1 MSPAPMNTPRLAVRA
16 VFWDLDDTVL
26 DTLTGRV
33 EALAGAY
40 EDCLGSRPDAR
51 ALWRGHDGRTLHELA
66 KELMGDD
73 WPRFVECYRERYF
86 ALDIAS
92 EPFPGVVDTLD
103 ALRSDGFQLAIVTSK
118 LAWRATEELVRA
130 GLLGRFAA
138 VVGWE
143 DSERHKPEP
152 DPLRVAMGRLGV
164 GESGSIAYVGD
175 TPADVRAARAAGCH
189 AIGAAWGSLDADR
202 VREENPDVLVEHPA
216 DVLAY
221 VRRVG
226 PER

>member
-1 MSPAPMNTPRLAVRA
+1 
-16 VFWDLDDTVL
+16 
-26 DTLTGRV
+26 
-33 EALAGAY
+33 
-40 EDCLGSRPDAR
+40 
-51 ALWRGHDGRTLHELA
+51 
-66 KELMGDD
+66 MGDD

-118 LAWRATEELVRA
+118 LAWRATEELARA
-130 GLLGRFAA
+130 GLFGRFAA